1 MHQPTRLWMPYLAS
15 MRFNRSIKSSMELL
29 TQFFRRHNIPST
41 CFTTC
46 SNTISTVALA
56 SACYVISHFIWSIF
70 IVKLILTRFI
80 VGAMTRKS
88 CTYMKSFW
96 KRAASIWVFQ
106 KQLIP
111 PSIMIAETVNP
122 LYNSFL
128 LAAMSTK
135 QLRLPLSEAHLTAAS
150 RHLPT

>member
-1 MHQPTRLWMPYLAS
+1 MPYLAS
-15 MRFNRSIKSSMELL
+15 MRFSRSIKSSMELL
-29 TQFFRRHNIPST
+29 TQFFRRHNIPSI

-56 SACYVISHFIWSIF
+56 SVCYVISHFIWSIF
-70 IVKLILTRFI
+70 IVRLILTRFI

-96 KRAASIWVFQ
+96 KRAVSIWVFQ

-111 PSIMIAETVNP
+111 PSIMIAKTVNP

-135 QLRLPLSEAHLTAAS
+135 QMRLPLLEAPLTTALH
-150 RHLPT
+150 HLPT